1 MLKVT
6 LLHFNQYSV
15 MILCANFMH
24 LLSVTQKKTFTS
36 IIGDFFRM
44 ALLRLKKKQL
54 LIVE

>member
-24 LLSVTQKKTFTS
+24 LLSVTQTKTFTS

-44 ALLRLKKKQL
+44 ALLRQK
-54 LIVE
+54 INNF